1 MINIRLLA
9 FLHKVQWTVASRT
22 SKNGLPGD
30 KPFCKAVWLLY
41 SRFSMHVHKL
51 LPTSGAMFSLFFL
64 NFILLFR
71 IQSSYSA
78 LQRIN
83 QDLEE
88 KIHRDVSVWSR
99 ACMCWF
105 EAFMQILVLV
115 KEEGVGEKQVTRR
128 GEHFEAQIENESP
141 CCLCHWH

>member
-1 MINIRLLA
+1 MKSRDLDLTCTVFSLEISLFWKALWILCCI
-9 FLHKVQWTVASRT
+9 FSMYVHKV
-22 SKNGLPGD
+22 
-30 KPFCKAVWLLY
+30 
-41 SRFSMHVHKL
+41 
-51 LPTSGAMFSLFFL
+51 LPTSQQCSHFLF
-64 NFILLFR
+64 IIISLFR

-88 KIHRDVSVWSR
+88 KIHRDVSVWSWL
-99 ACMCWF
+99 CMCWF

-115 KEEGVGEKQVTRR
+115 KEEGVTENQVAWRR
-128 GEHFEAQIENESP
+128 EQFEVQIENESP